1 MLNALIS
8 LATAGV
14 SEAGSFDIAGFNVVH
29 QHAASSLMTPD
40 EPSTLALAAVGAGLI
55 AAYAV
60 IKRIRRQEVPAAT
73 ILSTSGRQL
82 APQRSK
88 RGAA

>member
-8 LATAGV
+8 LATAGI

-29 QHAASSLMTPD
+29 QHAANPLMTPE
-40 EPSTLALAAVGAGLI
+40 EPTTLALAAVGAGLI

-60 IKRIRRQEVPAAT
+60 VKRIQRQQVPAAT
-73 ILSTSGRQL
+73 ILTTSGRQI

>member
-1 MLNALIS
+1 MLNALIT

-29 QHAASSLMTPD
+29 QHVANPLMTPE
-40 EPSTLALAAVGAGLI
+40 EPTTLALALIGAGLI
-55 AAYAV
+55 AGYAA
-60 IKRIRRQEVPAAT
+60 ITRMRRQQLPAAT
-73 ILSTSGRQL
+73 ILTTSGRQI
-82 APQRSK
+82 APERPK